1 VIEVILTGFR
11 CGATGISLN
20 DLKIDK
26 GVNMNKLSPDETDLE
41 VILTGSRCGA
51 TGISLNDLKIDKG
64 VNMNKLSPDIY
75 F

>member
-1 VIEVILTGFR
+1 MPEETDLEVILTGSR

-41 VILTGSRCGA
+41 VILTGSRTICLY
-51 TGISLNDLKIDKG
+51 IHLFLFLDHLN
-64 VNMNKLSPDIY
+64 
-75 F
+75 

>member
-1 VIEVILTGFR
+1 LSPGETDIEVILTGSR

-51 TGISLNDLKIDKG
+51 TGLNDLKKKKKI
-64 VNMNKLSPDIY
+64 NIN
-75 F
+75 